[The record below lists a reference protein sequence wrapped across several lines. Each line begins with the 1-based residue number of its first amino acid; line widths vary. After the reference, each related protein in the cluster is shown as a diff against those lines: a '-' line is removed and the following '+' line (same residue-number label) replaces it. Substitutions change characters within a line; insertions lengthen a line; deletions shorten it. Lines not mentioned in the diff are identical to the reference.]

1 MGLVMPEFG
10 LFFWM
15 LVSFSILLWILK
27 RFAWSPILK
36 ALSDR
41 ENLIVEALKSAE
53 NAKEEMK
60 HLQSENEKI
69 LKEAV
74 LEREKI
80 VKEARDLKESIIR
93 DAKNDAG
100 IEANKVL
107 ENARVTIEHERVA
120 AISDIKNLIANFSVE
135 IAGKI
140 LEEKLADESR
150 QKELVQNYIDQI
162 NLN

>member
-1 MGLVMPEFG
+1 MGLVMPDFG

-15 LVSFSILLWILK
+15 LVTFSLLLWILK
-27 RFAWSPILK
+27 RFAWGPILK

-41 ENLIVEALKSAE
+41 ENLIVESLKSAE

-60 HLQSENEKI
+60 RLQSGNEKI
-69 LKEAV
+69 LREAV

-93 DAKNDAG
+93 DARHEAG

-107 ENARVTIEHERVA
+107 ENARVTIERERVA
-120 AISDIKNLIANFSVE
+120 AISDIKSLIANFSVE
-135 IAGKI
+135 IAAKI

-150 QKELVQNYIDQI
+150 QKELVQNYIDKI